1 MNAFMEAV
9 LTVAREEPSALARAR
24 LQRQLTP
31 EEAARRAGLTPD
43 EVGWLEEGRLYRFRS
58 SERATVALLLY
69 TTSLGIDRREARRLA
84 GLPVAPATSNPR
96 GRLAVAGGV
105 AAVALAIVLAVVVP
119 PRLGDD
125 TAPSQA
131 TAAGLP
137 PPWRISVDVLN
148 GGGDI
153 TLHAPS
159 RRPDRLVRVPGQAG
173 QPCGPIRLPRDL
185 GLLPS
190 GRREDRATL
199 GEPARRHR
207 ASAAGGQEPPSAG
220 RHRRPAESAELER
233 RPERTEPLLEL
244 K

>member
-9 LTVAREEPSALARAR
+9 LTVAREEPSALTRAR

-31 EEAARRAGLTPD
+31 EEAARRSGLTPD
-43 EVGWLEEGRLYRFRS
+43 EVEWLEEGRLYRFRS

-69 TTSLGIDRREARRLA
+69 ATSLGIDRREARRLA

-96 GRLAVAGGV
+96 GRLAVAAGV
-105 AAVALAIVLAVVVP
+105 AATALAITLAVVIP

-125 TAPSQA
+125 AAPGT

-153 TLHAPS
+153 TYTRRVADRIGSFAYQIKRVS
-159 RRPDRLVRVPGQAG
+159 RAGRFDYPETSVYFPPGGEKIGQRLAEQLGVTARPLPAGKNPRRLVVIV
-173 QPCGPIRLPRDL
+173 GPRRAL
-185 GLLPS
+185 G
-190 GRREDRATL
+190 
-199 GEPARRHR
+199 
-207 ASAAGGQEPPSAG
+207 
-220 RHRRPAESAELER
+220 
-233 RPERTEPLLEL
+233 
-244 K
+244 